1 MDCRAR
7 LYKKTAHYLTAG
19 CLLALTAQAYG
30 VDDGASQAIRQSF
43 AAQPSACT
51 PALAAAELQVPG
63 LLHEL
68 YARQAFIP
76 LWQEPSRRA
85 ALLHEL
91 EQLADDGLDPGE
103 YRLDSLRA
111 PLPKD
116 LQRRACADLLISH
129 SYLQALQHLARGR
142 VAQEPIEPFWRA
154 PDSLSPTPR
163 PSVLGL
169 AWQGL
174 EDLPAAF
181 ATARPALRQ
190 YQELRRAYAERRR
203 RPLGEWPAIPGGRLL
218 RPDMHDARV
227 PLLVARLAAEGY
239 MDERPA
245 AASDHYDAALVAA
258 VERFQT
264 RHGLQADAVIGPDS
278 LTALNTSAAA
288 RLEQLRV
295 NLERWRWLAGDI
307 EAETLLVN
315 IAGGQLG
322 YYRDHQLLWQGRA
335 QVGRPARQTP
345 QLKSLVSRLTLNPTW
360 TVPPTIM
367 REDKLPEIRRDLGYL
382 QRQQLRV
389 LDRDGKPLDPAKVDW
404 QKPGAIILRQDAG
417 PHNPLGQ
424 LVIRFAN
431 PFSVYLHDTPS
442 QHLFSKSPRA
452 FSSGCVR
459 IEGIV
464 ELLDTLLPADD
475 CAEIARLL
483 ASGKTTEFPMRERLP
498 IVLAYWTAVVNADGE
513 LILHNDLYA
522 RDRKLL
528 AALRGNTY

>member
-1 MDCRAR
+1 MDCNTR
-7 LYKKTAHYLTAG
+7 LYKKTAHYLVAG
-19 CLLALTAQAYG
+19 CLLALTTQAYG
-30 VDDGASQAIRQSF
+30 ADDSASQAIRQSF
-43 AAQPSACT
+43 IAQPSACA
-51 PALAAAELQVPG
+51 PQLASEALHVPG

-91 EQLADDGLDPGE
+91 EQLADDGLVPGE

-111 PLPKD
+111 PPPAD
-116 LQRRACADLLISH
+116 PQQRACADLLISH

-142 VAQEPIEPFWRA
+142 VAQEPLEPFWRA
-154 PDSLSPTPR
+154 PSSLSPALR
-163 PSVLGL
+163 PSVLSL

-174 EDLPAAF
+174 DDLPAAF
-181 ATARPALRQ
+181 ATARPALHQ

-203 RPLGEWPAIPGGRLL
+203 LPRSEWVPIPGGRLL
-218 RPDMHDARV
+218 RPDMRDPRV
-227 PLLVARLAAEGY
+227 PLLAARLAAEGY
-239 MDERPA
+239 IDERP
-245 AASDHYDAALVAA
+245 ASDHYDAPLVAA
-258 VERFQT
+258 VERFQA
-264 RHGLQADAVIGPDS
+264 RHGLQADALIGPDS
-278 LTALNTSAAA
+278 LTALNTSASA

-307 EAETLLVN
+307 EAETLLVD
-315 IAGGQLG
+315 IAGGQLS

-345 QLKSLVSRLTLNPTW
+345 QLKSLVSHLTLNPTW
-360 TVPPTIM
+360 TVPPTIL

-389 LDRDGKPLDPAKVDW
+389 LDRNGNLLDPATVDW
-404 QKPGAIILRQDAG
+404 YNPGAIMLRQDAG
-417 PHNPLGQ
+417 PKNPLGQ

-442 QHLFSKSPRA
+442 QHLFSRSPRA

-464 ELLDTLLPADD
+464 KLLDSLLPADD
-475 CAEIARLL
+475 CAEIAHLL
-483 ASGKTTEFPMRERLP
+483 ASGKTTEFPLRERLP
-498 IVLAYWTAVVNADGE
+498 IVLAYWTAGVNADGE
-513 LILHNDLYA
+513 LILRNDLYA

-528 AALRGNTY
+528 AALQRHTY

>member
-1 MDCRAR
+1 MDCKAR

-43 AAQPSACT
+43 TAPPRACAST
-51 PALAAAELQVPG
+51 LAAAELQSSG
-63 LLHEL
+63 LLHEF
-68 YARQAFIP
+68 YAQEAFLP
-76 LWQEPSRRA
+76 LWQEPSRRV

-91 EQLADDGLDPGE
+91 EQLADDGLDPSE
-103 YRLDSLRA
+103 YRLDNLRA

-116 LQRRACADLLISH
+116 LQQRACADLLISH
-129 SYLQALQHLARGR
+129 SYLQALQHLAHGR

-163 PSVLGL
+163 PSVLSL
-169 AWQGL
+169 ARQGL
-174 EDLPAAF
+174 DDLPAAF
-181 ATARPALRQ
+181 AAARPALRQ
-190 YQELRRAYAERRR
+190 YKALRQAYAERRR
-203 RPLGEWPAIPGGRLL
+203 LPLNEWTPLPSGRLL
-218 RPDMHDARV
+218 RPDMRDARV

-239 MDERPA
+239 IDERP
-245 AASDHYDAALVAA
+245 ASDHYDAILVAA
-258 VERFQT
+258 VEHFQT

-307 EAETLLVN
+307 EAETLLVD
-315 IAGGQLG
+315 IAGGQLS

-360 TVPPTIM
+360 TVPPTIL
-367 REDKLPEIRRDLGYL
+367 REDKLPQIRRDLGYL

-389 LDRDGKPLDPAKVDW
+389 LDRDGTPLDPAKVDW

-417 PHNPLGQ
+417 PNNPLGQ

-442 QHLFSKSPRA
+442 QHLFGKSPRA
-452 FSSGCVR
+452 FSSGCVH

-464 ELLDTLLPADD
+464 ELLDTLLPAAD

-498 IVLAYWTAVVNADGE
+498 IILAYWTATVDADGE
-513 LILHNDLYA
+513 LILRNDLYA

-528 AALRGNTY
+528 AALQRNTY

>member
-1 MDCRAR
+1 

-30 VDDGASQAIRQSF
+30 ADDGASQAIRQSF
-43 AAQPSACT
+43 ATHPSACT
-51 PALAAAELQVPG
+51 STLAAAELQSSR
-63 LLHEL
+63 LLHEF
-68 YARQAFIP
+68 YAQEAFLP

-91 EQLADDGLDPGE
+91 EQLADDGLDPSE

-111 PLPKD
+111 ALPKD
-116 LQRRACADLLISH
+116 LQQRVCADLLISH

-142 VAQEPIEPFWRA
+142 VAQETIEPFWRA

-163 PSVLGL
+163 PSVLSL
-169 AWQGL
+169 AGQGL
-174 EDLPAAF
+174 DDLPAAF
-181 ATARPALRQ
+181 ATARPVLRQ
-190 YQELRRAYAERRR
+190 YQALRRAYAERRR
-203 RPLGEWPAIPGGRLL
+203 LPLSEWAPLPSGPLL
-218 RPDMHDARV
+218 RPGMRDARV
-227 PLLVARLAAEGY
+227 PLLIDRLAAEGY
-239 MDERPA
+239 IDERPA
-245 AASDHYDAALVAA
+245 VASDHYDAVLVTALK
-258 VERFQT
+258 RFQT
-264 RHGLQADAVIGPDS
+264 RHGLQADGLIGADS

-307 EAETLLVN
+307 EAQTLLVN
-315 IAGGQLG
+315 IAGGQLS
-322 YYRDHQLLWQGRA
+322 YYGDHQLQWQGRA
-335 QVGRPARQTP
+335 QVGRPERQTP

-360 TVPPTIM
+360 TVPPTIL
-367 REDKLPEIRRDLGYL
+367 REDKLPQIRRDLGYL

-404 QKPGAIILRQDAG
+404 EKPGAIILRQDAG
-417 PHNPLGQ
+417 PNNPLGQ

-442 QHLFSKSPRA
+442 QHLFGKSPRA

-464 ELLDTLLPADD
+464 ELLDSLLPAAD

-483 ASGKTTEFPMRERLP
+483 ASGKTTEFPLRKRLP
-498 IVLAYWTAVVNADGE
+498 IVLAYWTAEVNADGE
-513 LILHNDLYA
+513 LILRNDLYA

>member
-1 MDCRAR
+1 
-7 LYKKTAHYLTAG
+7 
-19 CLLALTAQAYG
+19 
-30 VDDGASQAIRQSF
+30 
-43 AAQPSACT
+43 
-51 PALAAAELQVPG
+51 
-63 LLHEL
+63 
-68 YARQAFIP
+68 
-76 LWQEPSRRA
+76 
-85 ALLHEL
+85 
-91 EQLADDGLDPGE
+91 
-103 YRLDSLRA
+103 
-111 PLPKD
+111 
-116 LQRRACADLLISH
+116 
-129 SYLQALQHLARGR
+129 
-142 VAQEPIEPFWRA
+142 
-154 PDSLSPTPR
+154 
-163 PSVLGL
+163 VLGL
-169 AWQGL
+169 AWRGL
-174 EDLPAAF
+174 DDLPAAF
-181 ATARPALRQ
+181 ATARPVLRQ
-190 YQELRRAYAERRR
+190 YQELRRAYAEQRR
-203 RPLGEWPAIPGGRLL
+203 RPLPEWTPIPGGRLL

-227 PLLVARLAAEGY
+227 PRLVDRLAAEGY
-239 MDERPA
+239 LDERP
-245 AASDHYDAALVAA
+245 ASDHYDAPLLAA

-264 RHGLQADAVIGPDS
+264 RHGLQADGVIGPDS

-307 EAETLLVN
+307 EAETLLVD
-315 IAGGQLG
+315 IAGGRLS
-322 YYRDHQLLWQGRA
+322 YYRGHQLLWQGRA

-360 TVPPTIM
+360 TVPPTIL

-404 QKPGAIILRQDAG
+404 EKPGAIILRQDAG
-417 PHNPLGQ
+417 PNNPLGQ

-442 QHLFSKSPRA
+442 QHLFGKSPRA

-464 ELLDTLLPADD
+464 ELLDSLLPAAD

-483 ASGKTTEFPMRERLP
+483 ASGKTTEFPLRKRLP
-498 IVLAYWTAVVNADGE
+498 IVLAYWTAEVNADGE
-513 LILHNDLYA
+513 LILRNDLYA

>member
-1 MDCRAR
+1 MDFSAR

-19 CLLALTAQAYG
+19 CLLAITAQAYG
-30 VDDGASQAIRQSF
+30 ADDDASQAIRQSF
-43 AAQPSACT
+43 AAQPSACAST
-51 PALAAAELQVPG
+51 LAAAELQSAS

-68 YARQAFIP
+68 YAQEAFLP
-76 LWQEPSRRA
+76 LWQEPSRRV

-91 EQLADDGLDPGE
+91 EQLADDGLDSNE
-103 YRLDSLRA
+103 YLLDSLRTA
-111 PLPKD
+111 LPKD
-116 LQRRACADLLISH
+116 IQQRACADLLISH
-129 SYLQALQHLARGR
+129 RYLQALQHLSRGR

-154 PDSLSPTPR
+154 PDSVSPTPR
-163 PSVLGL
+163 PSLLSMAG
-169 AWQGL
+169 QGID
-174 EDLPAAF
+174 DLPAAF
-181 ATARPALRQ
+181 ATARPILRQ
-190 YQELRRAYAERRR
+190 YQQLRRAYAERRR
-203 RPLGEWPAIPGGRLL
+203 LPLAEWTPIPGGRLL
-218 RPDMHDARV
+218 RPDMRDARV
-227 PLLVARLAAEGY
+227 PLLLARLAAEGY
-239 MDERPA
+239 IDERSA
-245 AASDHYDAALVAA
+245 VASDHYDATLVTATQ
-258 VERFQT
+258 RFQT
-264 RHGLQADAVIGPDS
+264 RHGLQADGMIGPDS

-307 EAETLLVN
+307 EAQTLLVN
-315 IAGGQLG
+315 IAGGQLS

-335 QVGRPARQTP
+335 QVGRPERQTP

-367 REDKLPEIRRDLGYL
+367 REDKLPAIRRDLGYL
-382 QRQQLRV
+382 ALHQMRV
-389 LDRDGKPLDPAKVDW
+389 LDRDGNPLDPTKVDW
-404 QKPGAIILRQDAG
+404 QHPGAIILRQDAG
-417 PHNPLGQ
+417 PKNPLGQ

-483 ASGKTTEFPMRERLP
+483 ASGNTKEFPLRERLP
-498 IVLAYWTAVVNADGE
+498 IVLAYWTAEVDADGE
-513 LILHNDLYA
+513 LILRNDLYA
-522 RDRKLL
+522 RDQSVL
-528 AALRGNTY
+528 AALQRNTY

>member
-1 MDCRAR
+1 MDCNSR
-7 LYKKTAHYLTAG
+7 LYKKTAHCLTTG
-19 CLLALTAQAYG
+19 CLLALTAQAYA
-30 VDDGASQAIRQSF
+30 VDDSASQAIRQSF
-43 AAQPSACT
+43 AAQPSVCAPQLAST
-51 PALAAAELQVPG
+51 ALHVPG

-68 YARQAFIP
+68 YARQAFAP

-85 ALLHEL
+85 ALRHEL

-111 PLPKD
+111 PPPTD
-116 LQRRACADLLISH
+116 PQQRACADVLISH
-129 SYLQALQHLARGR
+129 NYLQALQHLARGR
-142 VAQEPIEPFWRA
+142 VAQESIEPFWRA
-154 PDSLSPTPR
+154 PNSLNPTP
-163 PSVLGL
+163 PTSLLSL

-174 EDLPAAF
+174 DDLPAAF
-181 ATARPALRQ
+181 ATARPALHQ

-203 RPLGEWPAIPGGRLL
+203 LPRSEWMPIPSGRLL
-218 RPDMHDARV
+218 RPDMRDPRV
-227 PLLVARLAAEGY
+227 PLLAARLAAEGY
-239 MDERPA
+239 IDERP
-245 AASDHYDAALVAA
+245 ASDHYDAPLVAA
-258 VERFQT
+258 VERFQA
-264 RHGLQADAVIGPDS
+264 RHGLQADALIGPAS
-278 LTALNTSAAA
+278 LTALNTSAIE

-307 EAETLLVN
+307 EAETMLVD
-315 IAGGQLG
+315 IAGGRLS

-345 QLKSLVSRLTLNPTW
+345 QLKSLVSHLTLNPTW
-360 TVPPTIM
+360 TVPPTIL

-389 LDRDGKPLDPAKVDW
+389 LDRNGNLLDPATVDW
-404 QKPGAIILRQDAG
+404 YNPGAIMLRQDAG
-417 PHNPLGQ
+417 PKNPLGQ
-424 LVIRFAN
+424 LVIRFTN

-464 ELLDTLLPADD
+464 KLLDSLLPADD
-475 CAEIARLL
+475 CAEIAHLL

-498 IVLAYWTAVVNADGE
+498 IVLAYWTAEVNADGE
-513 LILHNDLYA
+513 LILRNDLYA

-528 AALRGNTY
+528 AALQRHTY